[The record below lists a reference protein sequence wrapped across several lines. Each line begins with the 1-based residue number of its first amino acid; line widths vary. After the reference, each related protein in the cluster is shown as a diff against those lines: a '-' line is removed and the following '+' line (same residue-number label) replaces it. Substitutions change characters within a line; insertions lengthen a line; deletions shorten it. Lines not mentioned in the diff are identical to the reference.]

1 MSRLRVRPWMVVSLI
16 WVAPAALAAI
26 DRLAQVRFRGDS
38 PPTVG
43 DLIWAGGDWLVYAF
57 LTPVIFWIAGRW
69 PIARPH
75 LVRRAALH
83 LAISVLFCAAWALA
97 GTALRLAIGFVFNHD
112 PFGGAPG
119 AQSWRAIGTFAV
131 SWIFTTL
138 PFGVIVYLG
147 MVGMAHAIRY
157 FTEARDREVQ
167 LARTSAQ
174 LADARLSALQ
184 AQVNPHFLFNTL
196 NTIAVR
202 ARDGDT
208 AGTVAMVEQLSDL
221 LRRTLS
227 SPRGAE
233 VRLEDELELVR
244 GYLSIEQARFSD
256 RLRPSFRIE
265 PGTLSA
271 AVPSFAVQHLVE
283 NAVRHGI
290 AKRAGAGSVAVSAS
304 RERDQLVV
312 TVEDDGAGMTGG
324 PEPPSHGIQNTRERL
339 RALYGESASL
349 NVHRVHPHG
358 TAAILRVP
366 YRLLQREP

>member
-1 MSRLRVRPWMVVSLI
+1 VRIPVRPWMVVSLMWI
-16 WVAPAALAAI
+16 APAILAAI
-26 DRLAQVRFRGDS
+26 DRLAQPRLRGDT
-38 PPTVG
+38 PPSAS

-57 LTPVIFWIAGRW
+57 LTPIIFLIAGRW

-75 LVRRAALH
+75 LVRRTVLH
-83 LAISVLFCAAWALA
+83 LAISLLFCAAWALA
-97 GTALRLAIGFVFNHD
+97 GTVLRVGIGLAANYDPLAGAAPDRLWSRIG
-112 PFGGAPG
+112 
-119 AQSWRAIGTFAV
+119 IETM

-138 PFGVIVYLG
+138 PFGVVVYLG
-147 MVGMAHAIRY
+147 MIGMAHAIRY
-157 FTEARDREVQ
+157 FVEARDREVQ

-227 SPRGAE
+227 RTRGSE

-244 GYLSIEQARFSD
+244 GYLAIEQARFPD
-256 RLRPSFRIE
+256 RLRPAFRIE
-265 PGTLSA
+265 PGVLSA

-290 AKRAGAGSVAVSAS
+290 ARRADAGQVAVGAW
-304 RERDQLVV
+304 RERDQLIVS
-312 TVEDDGAGMTGG
+312 VEDDGAGIAGR
-324 PEPPSHGIQNTRERL
+324 PAPPSRGIENTRERL

-349 NVHRVHPHG
+349 IVEPSSPRG
-358 TAAILRVP
+358 TAAILRLP
-366 YRLLQREP
+366 YRQLQREP